1 MHDQKKKKEKSTSG
15 YIVLSALVKL
25 HPGYHSSIGGLPD
38 QSDQV
43 QNAYQG
49 DDTWTELTED
59 SWSCKFR
66 SHPEHSLWAQA
77 HSIFAPLVSAVV
89 LWTSIHF
96 WMPETRSGVCPA
108 SALLDIFPSCCVSNW
123 PVPLLHLA
131 FLLLTWLRTLC
142 TCVLIVLI
150 SQIWGF
156 ACSPRHMHAQEVRGS
171 LFPACLTSL
180 YPCPSSGLHM
190 AHGICCQRTWVQCTN
205 NDCGLHHGIIL
216 RLL

>member
-1 MHDQKKKKEKSTSG
+1 MDSIQSTKNLGSIMSLRPLQPAITSSWTRKKTKS
-15 YIVLSALVKL
+15 L
-25 HPGYHSSIGGLPD
+25 H
-38 QSDQV
+38 
-43 QNAYQG
+43 YQ
-49 DDTWTELTED
+49 
-59 SWSCKFR
+59 
-66 SHPEHSLWAQA
+66 SHPNL
-77 HSIFAPLVSAVV
+77 
-89 LWTSIHF
+89 HF
-96 WMPETRSGVCPA
+96 NHHILTTKNEP